1 MARYAALSMPAL
13 RPLPVRYAEHCSV
26 PSPARQEVTV
36 RRGGRSGSLTGG
48 RTRQD
53 SLPVAKPA
61 AVSGV
66 PGAAYWRSVSDLLSS
81 GEFPPIWQCFHNL
94 SIQQNQCHKRL
105 PPCSHPD
112 RPIPPPAQRLRDPCL
127 CESEATSK
135 YLIEIAL

>member
-1 MARYAALSMPAL
+1 MALATASYTAAGLATGKGILP
-13 RPLPVRYAEHCSV
+13 RPTPG
-26 PSPARQEVTV
+26 Q
-36 RRGGRSGSLTGG
+36 
-48 RTRQD
+48 RT
-53 SLPVAKPA
+53 APA
-61 AVSGV
+61 ASPLRGRRLVSI
-66 PGAAYWRSVSDLLSS
+66 AAYWRSVSDLLSS

-94 SIQQNQCHKRL
+94 SIRQYQCHKRL